1 MKRATLLTAVAGA
14 VAGLFTTMAPFATNA
29 FAATEPSTFPA
40 SSNGVVYL
48 VDALDN
54 NPYAAGTQLAWDADG
69 LGVVLTSTAGAGVTR
84 LPFATGATTSIPF
97 ISAPGD
103 ERIITSWK
111 AFGDPVALNGKG
123 VFGPNVTPAGFLN
136 TYSTNDVVA
145 KGGTYS
151 LGVAYTNSPTNVV
164 AAYYTTIN
172 VDAGA
177 GTWKF
182 ATPVVAKT
190 TTTVLTADKTSLD
203 VGGTVA
209 LTATVTT
216 EDSSAAAGSVEFFD
230 GSTSLGSATVS
241 GGTATKTVTVAS
253 GGTHLYKA
261 IFTPTSSA
269 YASSTS
275 SVVSVSA
282 AKLASATAIA
292 ANATSVAASG
302 SVKLTATV
310 TPTAATG
317 SVQFYDG
324 TAAVGSPV
332 ALAAGAASATVTV
345 KPGTHSYTAKYTGSS
360 TYVES
365 TSRPVSVT
373 AAAPKKFTKTAKPTI
388 SGSARVGKKLSAKV
402 KAWSPKATFSYQWY
416 ANGKSIKGA
425 THSTWKLAKA
435 QKGKKITVKVTGSRV
450 GYTKVTLTSKTTA
463 KVK

>member
-29 FAATEPSTFPA
+29 FAAAEPAWSGA
-40 SSNGVVYL
+40 SDGPVYL
-48 VDALDN
+48 LDAGDN
-54 NPYAAGTQLAWDADG
+54 NQYVKGSQLDWDAP
-69 LGVVLTSTAGAGVTR
+69 LAVVVSSATTATR
-84 LPFATGATTSIPF
+84 LPFVAGSLTETPF
-97 ISAPGD
+97 LSAVGD
-103 ERIITSWK
+103 ERIPDNWK
-111 AFGDPVALNGKG
+111 LSSDVVNLNGKG
-123 VFGPNVTPAGFLN
+123 AFIPNVTPSAFTVGSQSAV
-136 TYSTNDVVA
+136 TSA
-145 KGGTYS
+145 GGTYS
-151 LGVAYTNSPTNVV
+151 LGVAYRDTLTHVT

-190 TTTVLTADKTSLD
+190 TTTVLTADQTSLD

-253 GGTHLYKA
+253 GGTHPYKA

-282 AKLASATAIA
+282 AKLASTTAIA

-360 TYVES
+360 TYAES
-365 TSRPVSVT
+365 TSKPVSVT
-373 AAAPKKFTKTAKPTI
+373 AAAPKKFTKTVKPTI
-388 SGSARVGKKLSAKV
+388 SGSARVGKKLTAKV

-450 GYTKVTLTSKTTA
+450 GYTKVTLASKATA